1 MAEQLELFPELE
13 KPQPPRAEV
22 QLIDY
27 TGAGAADPAR
37 HAANLLVFTKQTR
50 LEMKPGLLDDIAA
63 WSEERIMT
71 ELEYMANTI
80 PSSWEFVEYKF
91 LINNV
96 TRGFTHQF
104 VRTRTASYA
113 QQTMRVLNV
122 NGWTYGTG
130 PSIPSREDIHKD
142 DEADGTWLSDEER
155 ERAGLYHQAM
165 NGIASI
171 YDTLIEKGAK
181 IEDAR
186 GVLPTNIHT
195 NIVAKFDLRTMADT
209 ARKRAS
215 GRTQG
220 EYREVMEAMKAEVM
234 RVHPWARLFFERT
247 FDLAASELE
256 LKVRAIDGLSDEQK
270 TNLVKLIDQMRMTA

>member
-1 MAEQLELFPELE
+1 M
-13 KPQPPRAEV
+13 EV
-22 QLIDY
+22 KLIDY

-37 HAANLLVFTKQTR
+37 HAANVLVFTKQTR
-50 LEMKPGLLDDIAA
+50 LEMNAGLMDDIAA
-63 WSEERIMT
+63 WPEDQILA
-71 ELEYMANTI
+71 ELQYMANTI

-91 LINNV
+91 LINGV

-130 PSIPSREDIHKD
+130 PTVAEVPERHAEYAACMGQI
-142 DEADGTWLSDEER
+142 ADVYEK
-155 ERAGLYHQAM
+155 
-165 NGIASI
+165 
-171 YDTLIEKGAK
+171 LIEMGAK

-195 NIVAKFDLRTMADT
+195 NIVAKFDLRTLADT

-215 GRTQG
+215 SRTQG
-220 EYREVMEAMKAEVM
+220 EYRDVMEAMLAEVV
-234 RVHPWARLFFERT
+234 RVHPWAEMFINRT
-247 FDLAASELE
+247 FDKAAAELE
-256 LKVRAIDGLSDEQK
+256 DRIKTLCKQLRTGDIVS
-270 TNLVKLIDQMRMTA
+270 TNLIKLIDQMRMTA